1 MKLRIVTNVEF
12 PRDVSEDYRP
22 VWDAFLKMRAVTQL
36 RMFEN
41 AETAVPECFRLLI
54 NQTGAKVKLLH
65 TVKEC
70 MPLAKPIK
78 RLKDFLRKGDVLGH
92 MRIVRHSQSMRYQE
106 AGSVCAL
113 YNPVFQGIV
122 VLRPMR
128 FDLNYMVN
136 RMQGL
141 LFKHVPYQISD
152 KMPNGNPKK
161 QKKFGALR
169 DADYATVLST
179 TDLVVYMARTENELV
194 LKYEVKLA
202 AIVPLYQR
210 VDVALKSTW
219 RNAITGVFV

>member
-1 MKLRIVTNVEF
+1 MKLRIVNNVEF

-36 RMFEN
+36 RVFAN
-41 AETAVPECFRLLI
+41 AETAIPECFRILV
-54 NQTGAKVKLLH
+54 NQTGAKVKLRH

-70 MPLAKPIK
+70 MPLDKPIK
-78 RLKDFLRKGDVLGH
+78 RLREFLRKGDVLGH
-92 MRIVRHSQSMRYQE
+92 MRVQKHTQSLRYQE
-106 AGSVCAL
+106 AESVCAL

-122 VLRPMR
+122 VLRPQR

-141 LFKHVPYQISD
+141 IYKLVPYQISD
-152 KMPNGNPKK
+152 KMPNGDPKK
-161 QKKFGALR
+161 QKKLGGLR
-169 DADYATVLST
+169 DADYATVFSAP
-179 TDLVVYMARTENELV
+179 DLVIYMARTDKELV

-202 AIVPLYQR
+202 VIVPLYQR
-210 VDVALKSTW
+210 ADVALKGAW

>member
-1 MKLRIVTNVEF
+1 
-12 PRDVSEDYRP
+12 
-22 VWDAFLKMRAVTQL
+22 
-36 RMFEN
+36 
-41 AETAVPECFRLLI
+41 
-54 NQTGAKVKLLH
+54 
-65 TVKEC
+65 
-70 MPLAKPIK
+70 
-78 RLKDFLRKGDVLGH
+78 
-92 MRIVRHSQSMRYQE
+92 
-106 AGSVCAL
+106 
-113 YNPVFQGIV
+113 
-122 VLRPMR
+122 MR